1 MASQDW
7 LEKDFYKILGVSK
20 DASDAELKKVYR
32 KLAREN
38 HPDSNPGDDTA
49 EQRFK
54 EVSEAYS
61 VLSDPEQRAEYD
73 QIRAMS
79 QGGARFTAGGGGA
92 GGFEDI
98 FGGMFGQGMPRT
110 GPQGFGGLFDGL
122 FDGGGGAGMGGGYP
136 GYREPTKGQDVNS
149 RITLDL
155 ATAAEGTTV
164 TVESAQGAKV
174 TAKIPAG
181 VTDAQKVRI
190 RGKGY
195 PSPDGGKPGD
205 VIITVG
211 VPKHP
216 VFTRDGNNLRVSVP
230 VTFQEASLGATIE
243 VPALTGDTVKV
254 KVPPGTQSGQVMRVR
269 GRGITSTKGIGDLL
283 VDVHVAVP
291 AHLSKTAKGHL
302 DKLFEALPKENPR
315 DELIAK
321 ARRDR

>member
-7 LEKDFYKILGVSK
+7 LEKDFYKILGVST

-38 HPDSNPGDDTA
+38 HPDSNPGDEKA

-98 FGGMFGQGMPRT
+98 FGGMFGQGGPRP

-122 FDGGGGAGMGGGYP
+122 FDGGGMGGYP

-164 TVESAQGAKV
+164 SVETAQGKKV

-181 VTDAQKVRI
+181 VTDGQKVRL

-211 VPKHP
+211 VPKHA
-216 VFTRDGNNLRVSVP
+216 VFGRDGDNLRVEVP
-230 VTFQEASLGATIE
+230 VTFQEATLGATIE
-243 VPALTGDTVKV
+243 VPALTGDVVKL
-254 KVPPGTQSGQVMRVR
+254 KVPAGTQSGQVMRVR
-269 GRGITSTKGIGDLL
+269 GRGITSAKGVGDLL
-283 VDVHVAVP
+283 VELQVAVP
-291 AHLSKTAKGHL
+291 GHLSKTSKGHL
-302 DKLFEALPKENPR
+302 EKLFESLPKENPR
-315 DELIAK
+315 DELLAK
-321 ARRDR
+321 AKK